1 MAAKKSG
8 LGRGLDAL
16 FVDNAVEENSTASA
30 VKLKLMDI
38 EPNRE
43 QPRKNFD
50 DESLS
55 ELAQS
60 IANHGV
66 IQPLLVRPL
75 SDGGYQLVAG
85 ERRWRASRLAG
96 LTEVPVVIKELN
108 DDEAMAL
115 TLIENLQ
122 REDLNP
128 MEEAKG
134 YQRLMDRFSLTQEET
149 ADRVG
154 KSRPA
159 VANAMRLLRLPPQ
172 VAEMVSEGKI
182 SAGHARALLSFKNE
196 AELIE
201 TAKLVVKKGIS
212 VREVER
218 LAKNSNKEKSD
229 QAFKTRRDAYFDDVE
244 LTLTNALCR
253 RAKVITKGR
262 SEAGTL
268 EIAFYD
274 KDDLARIAGA
284 LKEIED

>member
-1 MAAKKSG
+1 
-8 LGRGLDAL
+8 
-16 FVDNAVEENSTASA
+16 
-30 VKLKLMDI
+30 
-38 EPNRE
+38 
-43 QPRKNFD
+43 
-50 DESLS
+50 
-55 ELAQS
+55 
-60 IANHGV
+60 
-66 IQPLLVRPL
+66 
-75 SDGGYQLVAG
+75 
-85 ERRWRASRLAG
+85 
-96 LTEVPVVIKELN
+96 
-108 DDEAMAL
+108 
-115 TLIENLQ
+115 
-122 REDLNP
+122 
-128 MEEAKG
+128 
-134 YQRLMDRFSLTQEET
+134 
-149 ADRVG
+149 
-154 KSRPA
+154 
-159 VANAMRLLRLPPQ
+159 
-172 VAEMVSEGKI
+172 MVSEGKI
-182 SAGHARALLSFKNE
+182 AAGHARALLSFKNE